1 MPSRDRQG
9 RPRQGGPRRLSK
21 RSFEAPSDSAVI
33 ERHSPRQLEPLTP
46 GTPVAR
52 RLNLSRVPV
61 REALR
66 LLESQGVVVSM
77 RYRGMRLIEVSADG
91 LRKIL

>member
-1 MPSRDRQG
+1 
-9 RPRQGGPRRLSK
+9 
-21 RSFEAPSDSAVI
+21 
-33 ERHSPRQLEPLTP
+33 
-46 GTPVAR
+46 
-52 RLNLSRVPV
+52 VPI